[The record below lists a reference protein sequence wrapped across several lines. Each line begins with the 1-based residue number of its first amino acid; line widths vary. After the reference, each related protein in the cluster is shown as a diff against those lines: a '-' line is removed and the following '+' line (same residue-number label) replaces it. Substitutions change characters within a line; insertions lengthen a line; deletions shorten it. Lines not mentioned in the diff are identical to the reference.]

1 MSAVSYTLDRRVSVQ
16 FKAAG
21 SDDQGQPTEDW
32 TELRKAWV
40 SIRGLN
46 GSQAIKAGA
55 VASVVQ
61 ASIRTRACAD
71 LVAGQRIVDGAT
83 AYSVQAVMPVI
94 NRRFIDLVCEV
105 VK

>member
-1 MSAVSYTLDRRVSVQ
+1 MSAFSHTLDRRVSVQ
-16 FKAAG
+16 YQAAG
-21 SDDQGQPTEDW
+21 RDDEGQASVAW

-40 SIRGLN
+40 NVRGQN
-46 GSQAIKAGA
+46 GLQAVKAGA

-61 ASIRTRACAD
+61 ASLRTRACTD

-83 AYSVQAVMPVI
+83 TYHVLAVMPTI

-105 VK
+105 IT